1 MENCIFCK
9 IAKKEIPCK
18 KIFENKKIIAFM
30 DVNPVTS
37 GHILVIPKEHYENI
51 FTTPDNIL
59 EEINTTC
66 KKMGLLIKEKL
77 NATGVNIM
85 NASGKD
91 AEQSVFHLHYHVVP
105 RRPNDK
111 LNLWFQQETEKQT
124 PIDEIYKRL
133 TS

>member
-1 MENCIFCK
+1 
-9 IAKKEIPCK
+9 
-18 KIFENKKIIAFM
+18 M